1 MYSWYNGLENDDPGG
16 LEEDRQDNV
25 DDEDEDS
32 DEDDIKITIDHKE
45 NDDAKTSY
53 QVIMKWQ
60 LVNLERTFTK
70 PSLLEYND
78 IWYFIYPA
86 ISRHLD

>member
-1 MYSWYNGLENDDPGG
+1 MRSILYIIRVYSISLMYTWYNGLENDDPGG
-16 LEEDRQDNV
+16 LDEDGQDNV

-45 NDDAKTSY
+45 IDDAKTSY

-60 LVNLERTFTK
+60 LVNLEQPIFR
-70 PSLLEYND
+70 
-78 IWYFIYPA
+78 
-86 ISRHLD
+86 SRVY

>member
-1 MYSWYNGLENDDPGG
+1 MYSWYNGLENDDPAG
-16 LEEDRQDNV
+16 LDEDGQDNV

-45 NDDAKTSY
+45 IDDAKTSY

-60 LVNLERTFTK
+60 LVNLEQPIFR
-70 PSLLEYND
+70 
-78 IWYFIYPA
+78 
-86 ISRHLD
+86 SRVY